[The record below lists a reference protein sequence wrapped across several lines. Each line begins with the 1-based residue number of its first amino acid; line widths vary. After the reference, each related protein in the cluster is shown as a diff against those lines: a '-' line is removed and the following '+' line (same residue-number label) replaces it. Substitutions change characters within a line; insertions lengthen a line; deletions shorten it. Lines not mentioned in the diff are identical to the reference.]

1 MKYFIKTFGCQMNEA
16 DSERIARAFNNKRYT
31 KTEDIGKANI
41 IIINTCIV
49 RQSAENRAY
58 GLINKLSPKNKQSL
72 ISGKNKTSL
81 FSDENKTP
89 SSPKAKIIL
98 AGCLAGWALNDKSGK
113 NLRVLRKRLGPNI
126 QIVPTEKLAN
136 FQIKPFHSDKDHAWV
151 PISNGCNNF
160 CSYCI
165 VPYAR
170 GREISRPFNEII
182 DEIKSLLENGYSK
195 ITILGQNVNSYGK
208 DLTDKKITFPHLLKT
223 AARIPGLK
231 LIDFISSNPWDFSD
245 DLIKTIAKHPNITRT
260 IHLPI
265 QSGDDEILKKMSR
278 PYTAKLYLEL
288 IEKIKKAIPKVK
300 FTTDIIVGFPGETKK
315 QFQNTVNLCKKIGFS
330 RAFINRYSPR
340 PGTAAASLPDN
351 VPPQEKKR
359 RWWILE
365 KLINEEKTNR

>member
-1 MKYFIKTFGCQMNEA
+1 MNEA
-16 DSERIARAFNNKRYT
+16 DSERIARAFNNRRYT
-31 KTEDIGKANI
+31 KIEDIGKANI

-72 ISGKNKTSL
+72 ISG
-81 FSDENKTP
+81 ENKA
-89 SSPKAKIIL
+89 SSPPRAKIIL
-98 AGCLAGWALNDKSGK
+98 TGCLAGWALNDKSGK

-126 QIVPTEKLAN
+126 QIIPTEELAN
-136 FQIKPFHSDKDHAWV
+136 FQIEPFRSDRDHAWV

-170 GREISRPFNEII
+170 GKEISRPFNEII
-182 DEIKSLLENGYSK
+182 NEIKSLLENGYSK
-195 ITILGQNVNSYGK
+195 ITLLGQNVNSYGK
-208 DLTDKKITFPHLLKT
+208 DLTDEKITFPHLLKT
-223 AARIPGLK
+223 AAQIPELK

-260 IHLPI
+260 VHLPI
-265 QSGDDEILKKMSR
+265 QSGDDKILKKMSR
-278 PYTAKLYLEL
+278 RYTAKQYLKL

-315 QFQNTVNLCKKIGFS
+315 QFQNTVNLCKKAGFS

-340 PGTAAASLPDN
+340 PGTAATRLPDS
-351 VPPQEKKR
+351 VLPREKKR
-359 RWWILE
+359 RWRVLE
-365 KLINEEKTNR
+365 KLINEEKTD